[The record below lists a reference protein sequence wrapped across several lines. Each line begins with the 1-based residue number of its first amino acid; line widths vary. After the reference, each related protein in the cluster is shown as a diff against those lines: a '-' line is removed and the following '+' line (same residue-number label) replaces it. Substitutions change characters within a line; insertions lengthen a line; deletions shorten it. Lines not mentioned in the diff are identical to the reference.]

1 MSNYKSLDKL
11 KTLLDKKQLKK
22 VYYIIF
28 LILVGMFFEM
38 VGLGVLFP
46 ILSLIIDPTS
56 LSKYKL
62 FNQIFNFFNKPNQN
76 TLTQILIFTLIGF
89 YVIKT
94 LFLLYLNWERNSF
107 SINIS
112 KILSQKLFRGYLNQD
127 FSFHLNNNSSTLL
140 KNIQGEVQLFTSFAT
155 AIINISVE
163 ASFTFGVVMILII
176 TEPKGAFIVL
186 TFLGISAY
194 IFSTITRKKLKKWSL
209 ERLNHSTIINKSLIE
224 GLGGIKDL
232 IIFNRSNYFYDR
244 FSVENEKYSRIIT
257 KVNFLGTVPRLY
269 LEMLSIIGISILIF
283 VASSTNS
290 HGTLVPI
297 LGIFAAAAF
306 RIIPSLNS
314 MMNSIQQIRFSS
326 STINLLYDELI
337 KLDINKKQL
346 IKTNLNEFKFER
358 SILISNLNFR
368 YDSTERE
375 VLKNINLEII
385 KGESI
390 GFIGTSGSGKS
401 TLIDLIIGLYK
412 TEAES
417 IFVDGVSIR
426 NNEIAWRKKIG
437 YVPQSIFLIDDSL
450 IKNIAFGI
458 PENEINLEKVKNAIE
473 AAQLHEFVNNLPA
486 NIETS
491 VGERG
496 VRISGGQKQR
506 IGIARALYNNP
517 EILILDEAT
526 SALDVKTE
534 NEIMQTIQ
542 ELKGKITIIIV
553 AHRLVTLEN
562 CDRVIVLEYGKI
574 KEVGES
580 ENILSK
586 YK

>member
-1 MSNYKSLDKL
+1 
-11 KTLLDKKQLKK
+11 
-22 VYYIIF
+22 
-28 LILVGMFFEM
+28 
-38 VGLGVLFP
+38 
-46 ILSLIIDPTS
+46 
-56 LSKYKL
+56 
-62 FNQIFNFFNKPNQN
+62 
-76 TLTQILIFTLIGF
+76 
-89 YVIKT
+89 
-94 LFLLYLNWERNSF
+94 
-107 SINIS
+107 
-112 KILSQKLFRGYLNQD
+112 
-127 FSFHLNNNSSTLL
+127 
-140 KNIQGEVQLFTSFAT
+140 
-155 AIINISVE
+155 
-163 ASFTFGVVMILII
+163 MILII

-209 ERLNHSTIINKSLIE
+209 ERLNHSTIINKCLIE